1 MKLTQQYIHIGREQ
15 RMKIARIKDTVAG
28 ETYAIISDDS
38 TKLITK
44 SEIQEQTGI
53 PLPSSIKEF
62 MFNSWIEE
70 VKACQKN
77 LKYNLNIE
85 SVELLTPI
93 PNPPKIICL
102 AFNYYDHAK
111 DAGLIPSDEP
121 VIFIKPRTALNSPF
135 SDIIC
140 PSFVKRLDYEAE
152 IAAVI
157 GKHTKKVLE
166 EHALQSVFGYM
177 IMHDVSARDIQFKDK
192 QFTRGK
198 SIDTFAPCGPWIT
211 TKDEIDNPQNLSII
225 TKVNDEIRQNSS
237 SMNMVIPIKKII
249 SSLSNIMTIEAGDII
264 STGTPAGVA
273 MSMADPKYLKDG
285 DVVEIFIE
293 KLGKIKNR
301 ITFQ

>member
-1 MKLTQQYIHIGREQ
+1 
-15 RMKIARIKDTVAG
+15 MKIARIKDTVAG
-28 ETYAIISDDS
+28 ETYAIISEDS

-77 LKYNLNIE
+77 LKYNLTIE